1 MRILTLTKREFYLDL
16 TPYSHNWFSREFVG
30 TRGKNFKTI
39 RSWES
44 KGYKADPDIFHAL
57 CVIFIFCNGTS
68 YFIFVFFLFFFPLDP
83 LGCTLWQPPGTEP
96 QSDYWTI
103 CSCSGIYF
111 FSFIFGHFRLVLT
124 SVSEVTKCK
133 FNFYRLTYCLFSLQ
147 IDHVAKLIALPLVC
161 ITLIVIFYDV
171 FLFGY

>member
-1 MRILTLTKREFYLDL
+1 MTDFKGSLWGLEGRILKQSDLGSQRVIRLILTF
-16 TPYSHNWFSREFVG
+16 FM
-30 TRGKNFKTI
+30 
-39 RSWES
+39 
-44 KGYKADPDIFHAL
+44 L
-57 CVIFIFCNGTS
+57 CVSYLSFVMVHLILFLFSFC
-68 YFIFVFFLFFFPLDP
+68 FFFPLDP

-133 FNFYRLTYCLFSLQ
+133 FNFYRFTYCLFPPQ

>member
-1 MRILTLTKREFYLDL
+1 MRILTLIKRKFYLDI
-16 TPYSHNWFSREFVG
+16 TPYSHNWFSRKFVG

-44 KGYKADPDIFHAL
+44 KGFHAL
-57 CVIFIFCNGTS
+57 CVISIFCNGTS
-68 YFIFVFFLFFFPLDP
+68 YFIFVFFLFFFSFRPTWMHFMTTSWNRTSVGL
-83 LGCTLWQPPGTEP
+83 LNRLLVFR
-96 QSDYWTI
+96 YI
-103 CSCSGIYF
+103 F

-133 FNFYRLTYCLFSLQ
+133 FNFYWLTYCLFSPQ

-161 ITLIVIFYDV
+161 IPLIVIFYDV

>member
-1 MRILTLTKREFYLDL
+1 MTDFQGNLWGLEGRILKQSDLGSQRVIRPILTFFML
-16 TPYSHNWFSREFVG
+16 
-30 TRGKNFKTI
+30 
-39 RSWES
+39 
-44 KGYKADPDIFHAL
+44 L

-68 YFIFVFFLFFFPLDP
+68 YFIFVFFLFFFSFRPTWMHFMTTSWNRTSVGL
-83 LGCTLWQPPGTEP
+83 LNHLLVFR
-96 QSDYWTI
+96 YI
-103 CSCSGIYF
+103 F

-133 FNFYRLTYCLFSLQ
+133 FNFYRFTYCLFSPQ

-161 ITLIVIFYDV
+161 IPLIVIFYDV

>member
-1 MRILTLTKREFYLDL
+1 M
-16 TPYSHNWFSREFVG
+16 G

-44 KGYKADPDIFHAL
+44 KGFHAL
-57 CVIFIFCNGTS
+57 CVISIFCNGTF
-68 YFIFVFFLFFFPLDP
+68 YFIFVFFFSFRPTWMHFMTTSWNRTSVGLLNHLLVFR
-83 LGCTLWQPPGTEP
+83 
-96 QSDYWTI
+96 YI
-103 CSCSGIYF
+103 F

-133 FNFYRLTYCLFSLQ
+133 FNFYRLTYCLFSPQ

-161 ITLIVIFYDV
+161 IPLIVIFYDV

>member
-1 MRILTLTKREFYLDL
+1 MRILTLIKRKFYLDL
-16 TPYSHNWFSREFVG
+16 TLYSHDWFSRKFVG

-44 KGYKADPDIFHAL
+44 KGYKVDPDIFHAL

-103 CSCSGIYF
+103 CSCSGTYF
-111 FSFIFGHFRLVLT
+111 FLLFLATSDWYSQVSQKLPNASLIFTDLLTVFFPLRLIMLQSSLHFHWYAYHLL
-124 SVSEVTKCK
+124 
-133 FNFYRLTYCLFSLQ
+133 
-147 IDHVAKLIALPLVC
+147 
-161 ITLIVIFYDV
+161 
-171 FLFGY
+171 